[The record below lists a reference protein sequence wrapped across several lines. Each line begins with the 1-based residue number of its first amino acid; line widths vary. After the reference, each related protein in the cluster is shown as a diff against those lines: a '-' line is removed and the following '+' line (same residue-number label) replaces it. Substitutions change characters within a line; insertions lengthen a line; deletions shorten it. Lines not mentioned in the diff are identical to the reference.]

1 MADTTALALS
11 LSARFLVLGS
21 STGLTPGFTR
31 IILSGSVT
39 LVTVGETPARQMARG
54 VV

>member
-1 MADTTALALS
+1 MVDTTALALS
-11 LSARFLVLGS
+11 PSEFLILES

-31 IILSGSVT
+31 MILSRSVT
-39 LVTVGETPARQMARG
+39 SVTVGESPARQMARG